1 MDHQKVANVKSQ
13 NKMTIQ
19 ELINIIP
26 FEILLRGQNY
36 FNSGNI
42 LQLNQG
48 SDGTWFAEVEGN
60 YGNYE
65 VEIKADNNSESADY
79 YCDCPYDGA
88 ICKHVAAV
96 ALAINEEKTI
106 TISSNDAEPDE
117 ESWEQLIKDAKPKDL
132 RNFMLDFGVNNQ
144 DFRHQIK
151 LNFSKPVS
159 MENTDNIQ
167 YYQSQINGIFDNY
180 DYRGF
185 IDYHSSHK
193 AMSDVTQFQI
203 KADNFYSK
211 GNLNE
216 AFCISAAIAMEGVKA
231 IRYMDDSSGECGG
244 AIYDAFQIIENIL
257 NDKPSNELKNRIF
270 NWLYEQVQ
278 NSDYRDFG
286 VGDSLEPLFFDTAL
300 SLKQMDIA
308 YKFIDAKIIELDKE
322 DGWSKNYY
330 LQGYLGQKINL
341 LQSEGRTSE
350 ANIIIDSNLHF
361 EKFRQ
366 IRVDQAL
373 SANNAEE
380 AELLI
385 LEGIKI
391 AQQEDTA
398 GTVHQWKDQLLELYK
413 LHKQA
418 FKYNKLAR
426 ELFVENTSDIKYFK
440 IYKHTCPK
448 DNWEE
453 KRNKLIAELQNKK
466 RGYYSRT
473 PLDDLANIYI
483 EEQMIDELFTMVSSS
498 NSIHTIIKYTNHLK
512 EKYPAELLE
521 YYKVAI
527 EIQAEQT
534 GRNVYVSLIQY
545 LKQMAK
551 LKGGLP
557 TAKALKVSLLDKYKN
572 RPAMKE
578 EFKKLNWD

>member
-1 MDHQKVANVKSQ
+1 
-13 NKMTIQ
+13 MTIQ

-26 FEILLRGQNY
+26 IEILQRGQNY

-106 TISSNDAEPDE
+106 TISSNEEVPDE
-117 ESWEQLIKDAKPKDL
+117 ESWEQLIKDAKPKEL
-132 RNFMLDFGVNNQ
+132 RNFMLDFGVKNQ

-151 LNFSKPVS
+151 LAFSKPVS
-159 MENTDNIQ
+159 VENTDNIP

-185 IDYHSSHK
+185 IDYRSSHK
-193 AMSDVTQFQI
+193 AMNDVTQFQI
-203 KADNFYSK
+203 KADDYYSK

-231 IRYMDDSSGECGG
+231 IQYMDDSSGECGS
-244 AIYDAFQIIENIL
+244 AIYEAFRVIENIL
-257 NDKPSNELKNRIF
+257 NNNKPSHELKERIF

-278 NSDYRDFG
+278 NSDYRNYG
-286 VGDSLEPLFFDTAL
+286 VGDSLEPLFFDTAA

-308 YKFIDAKIIELDKE
+308 YEFIDAKIIELDKE
-322 DGWSKNYY
+322 DGWSKKYY
-330 LQGYLGQKINL
+330 LQSYLGQKINL
-341 LQSEGRTSE
+341 LQSEGRTAE
-350 ANIIIDSNLHF
+350 ADNIIDSYLHF

-366 IRVDQAL
+366 IRVEQAL
-373 SANNAEE
+373 SANNPEE
-380 AELLI
+380 AEKLI
-385 LEGIKI
+385 LDGIKI
-391 AQQEDTA
+391 AQQGDA
-398 GTVHQWKDQLLELYK
+398 PGTVHQWKDQLLELYK
-413 LHKQA
+413 QQKQA

-426 ELFVENTSDIKYFK
+426 ELFVEKTSDIKYFK
-440 IYKHTCPK
+440 IYKQTSPK
-448 DNWEE
+448 DDWEE
-453 KRNKLIAELQNKK
+453 KRNKLIAELKNKK
-466 RGYYSRT
+466 RGYYGGISIV
-473 PLDDLANIYI
+473 DLAKIYI
-483 EEQMIDELFTMVSSS
+483 EEQMIDELFTIVSSS
-498 NSIHTIIKYTNHLK
+498 NSINTIIKYTKYLK
-512 EKYPAELLE
+512 EKYPTELLE
-521 YYKVAI
+521 YYKAAI
-527 EIQAEQT
+527 EIQAKQT
-534 GRNVYVSLIQY
+534 GRNVYVSLVQY

-551 LKGGLP
+551 LKGGQP
-557 TAKALKVSLLDKYKN
+557 AAKALKDSLLNEYKN
-572 RPAMKE
+572 RPAMKQE
-578 EFKKLNWD
+578 LRKLNWD

>member
-1 MDHQKVANVKSQ
+1 
-13 NKMTIQ
+13 MTIQ

-26 FEILLRGQNY
+26 FKILQRGQNY

-48 SDGTWFAEVEGN
+48 SDGTWYAEVEGN

-65 VEIKADNNSESADY
+65 VEINPDNDSESADY

-106 TISSNDAEPDE
+106 TISSKDAELDE

-132 RNFMLDFGVNNQ
+132 RNFMLDFGVKNQ
-144 DFRHQIK
+144 DFRLQIK
-151 LNFSKPVS
+151 LAFSKPLSV
-159 MENTDNIQ
+159 ENADNIP

-180 DYRGF
+180 DYQGF
-185 IDYHSSHK
+185 IDYRSSDK
-193 AMSDVTQFQI
+193 AINDVSKFMT

-231 IRYMDDSSGECGG
+231 IQYMDDSSGECGG
-244 AIYDAFQIIENIL
+244 AIYEAFQVIENIL
-257 NDKPSNELKNRIF
+257 NNNKPSDELKKRIF

-278 NSDYRDFG
+278 NSDYRSYG
-286 VGDSLEPLFFDTAL
+286 LGDSLEPLFFDTAA

-308 YKFIDAKIIELDKE
+308 YEFIDAKISELDKE
-322 DGWSKNYY
+322 DGWSKKYY
-330 LQGYLGQKINL
+330 LQSYLGQKINL
-341 LQSEGRTSE
+341 LQSEGRTAE
-350 ANIIIDSNLHF
+350 ADNIIDSYLHF
-361 EKFRQ
+361 EEFRQ
-366 IRVDQAL
+366 IRVAQAL
-373 SANNAEE
+373 SASNPEE
-380 AELLI
+380 AEKLI
-385 LEGIKI
+385 LDGIKI
-391 AQQEDTA
+391 AQQDDA
-398 GTVHQWKDQLLELYK
+398 SGTIHQWKDQLLELYK
-413 LHKQA
+413 QQKQA

-440 IYKHTCPK
+440 VYKQTSPK
-448 DNWEE
+448 DDWEE
-453 KRNKLIAELQNKK
+453 KRNKLIAELNNNK
-466 RGYYSRT
+466 RGYYGGIS
-473 PLDDLANIYI
+473 LDDLAKIYI
-483 EEQMIDELFTMVSSS
+483 EEQMIDELFAIVSSS
-498 NSIHTIIKYTNHLK
+498 NSIHTIIKYTKHLK
-512 EKYPAELLE
+512 EKFPAELLE
-521 YYKVAI
+521 YYKAAI

-534 GRNVYVSLIQY
+534 GRNVYVSLVDY

-557 TAKALKVSLLDKYKN
+557 AAKGLKVSLLNNYKN

-578 EFKKLNWD
+578 EFRKLNWD

>member
-1 MDHQKVANVKSQ
+1 
-13 NKMTIQ
+13 MTIL

-26 FEILLRGQNY
+26 FKILQRGQSY
-36 FNSGNI
+36 FDNGNI

-48 SDGTWFAEVEGN
+48 SDGTWHAEVEGN

-65 VEIKADNNSESADY
+65 VEIKPDNSSESADY

-106 TISSNDAEPDE
+106 TISSNDEEPEE

-132 RNFMLDFGVNNQ
+132 RNFMLDFGVKNQ

-151 LNFSKPVS
+151 LAFSKPVS
-159 MENTDNIQ
+159 VENADNIP

-185 IDYHSSHK
+185 IDYRSSYK
-193 AMSDVTQFQI
+193 AMKDVTQFQI
-203 KADNFYSK
+203 KADDYYTK

-231 IRYMDDSSGECGG
+231 IQYMDDSSGECGG
-244 AIYDAFQIIENIL
+244 AIYEAFRVIENIL
-257 NDKPSNELKNRIF
+257 NNSKPSSELKERIF

-278 NSDYRDFG
+278 NSDYRDYG
-286 VGDSLEPLFFDTAL
+286 VGDSLEPLFFETAA
-300 SLKQMDIA
+300 SLNQMDIA
-308 YKFIDAKIIELDKE
+308 YEFIDTKIIELDKK
-322 DGWSKNYY
+322 DGWSKKYY
-330 LQGYLGQKINL
+330 LQNYLVQKINL
-341 LQSEGRTSE
+341 LESEGRTAE
-350 ANIIIDSNLHF
+350 ADNIVDSYLHF

-366 IRVDQAL
+366 IRVEQAL
-373 SANNAEE
+373 SANNPEE
-380 AELLI
+380 AEKLI
-385 LEGIKI
+385 LDGIKI
-391 AQQEDTA
+391 AQQDDAPGTA
-398 GTVHQWKDQLLELYK
+398 HQWKDQLLELYK
-413 LHKQA
+413 QQQQA
-418 FKYNKLAR
+418 FKYNILAR

-440 IYKHTCPK
+440 IYKQTSPK
-448 DNWEE
+448 DDWEE
-453 KRNKLIAELQNKK
+453 KRNKLIAELKNKK
-466 RGYYSRT
+466 RGYYGGIS
-473 PLDDLANIYI
+473 LDDLAKIYI
-483 EEQMIDELFTMVSSS
+483 EEQMIDELFAIVSSS
-498 NSIHTIIKYTNHLK
+498 NSIHTIIKYTKHLK

-521 YYKVAI
+521 YYKAAI
-527 EIQAEQT
+527 EIQAEHT
-534 GRNVYVSLIQY
+534 GRNIYVSLVQY

-557 TAKALKVSLLDKYKN
+557 AAKALKVSLLDNYKN

-578 EFKKLNWD
+578 EFIKLNWD